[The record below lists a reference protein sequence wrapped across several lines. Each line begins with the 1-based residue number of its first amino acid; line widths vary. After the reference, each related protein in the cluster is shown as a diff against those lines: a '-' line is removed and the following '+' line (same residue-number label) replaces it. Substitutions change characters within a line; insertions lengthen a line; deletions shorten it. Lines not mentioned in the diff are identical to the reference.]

1 VSATDFQPGST
12 RRTTHAFRRR
22 SDGQWEI
29 ARLMGGPNWVTSY
42 VVQGPN
48 GPETKF
54 LQSSG
59 KPFDKLQFGDFTGDG
74 VTDVLAIDGGH
85 WSISESA
92 LGAWRPLNHA
102 LSDDVSH
109 VVIAN
114 MDADNIDDVLKL
126 DARQAWNSVAI
137 TWSRSQNGTSG
148 WQTFATYTFPIG
160 PSASNIRGFAG
171 RFGAALGGATLV
183 IGPDRRGRFHGI
195 TETNPDWWSIFPY

>member
-22 SDGQWEI
+22 ADGQWEI
-29 ARLMGGPNWVTSY
+29 TRLTGGANWVTSY
-42 VVQGPN
+42 VVPGPN
-48 GPETKF
+48 GPETKV
-54 LQSSG
+54 LQSSS
-59 KPFDKLQFGDFTGDG
+59 KPLDKLQFGDFTGDG
-74 VTDVLAIDGGH
+74 VTDVLAVDGGH

-92 LGAWRPLNHA
+92 LGGWRPLNPA
-102 LSDDVSH
+102 LSDDVRH

-114 MDADNIDDVLKL
+114 MDGDNIDDVLKL
-126 DARQAWNSVAI
+126 DAKPTAGSVVI

-148 WQTFATYTFPIG
+148 WQTFATYSFPINQAG
-160 PSASNIRGFAG
+160 SIRAFAG

-195 TETNPDWWSIFPY
+195 TDVTPDWWSLFPY